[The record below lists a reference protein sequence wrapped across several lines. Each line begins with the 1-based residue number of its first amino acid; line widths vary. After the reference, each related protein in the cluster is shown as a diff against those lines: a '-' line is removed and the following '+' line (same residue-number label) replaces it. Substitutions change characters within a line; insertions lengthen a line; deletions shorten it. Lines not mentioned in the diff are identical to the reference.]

1 MIIRYYVARNS
12 ANPRVRNL
20 TTWCDRKDTSSKD
33 GSMVPGLRRRPLI
46 ARDDLSLSFS
56 FSVEREKRWREGES
70 HPVGREAGT
79 II

>member
-1 MIIRYYVARNS
+1 M
-12 ANPRVRNL
+12 VR
-20 TTWCDRKDTSSKD
+20 S
-33 GSMVPGLRRRPLI
+33 PGLRRRPLI

>member
-1 MIIRYYVARNS
+1 M
-12 ANPRVRNL
+12 VR
-20 TTWCDRKDTSSKD
+20 S
-33 GSMVPGLRRRPLI
+33 PGLRRRPLI

-56 FSVEREKRWREGES
+56 FSVEREGES